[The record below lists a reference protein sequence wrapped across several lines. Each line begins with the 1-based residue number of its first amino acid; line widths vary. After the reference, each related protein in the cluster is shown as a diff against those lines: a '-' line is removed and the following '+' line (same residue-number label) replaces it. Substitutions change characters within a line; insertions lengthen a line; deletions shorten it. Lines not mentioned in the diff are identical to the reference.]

1 MALTREFKNT
11 VAARAQRDPR
21 FREALF
27 TEALNAYFAGDTAVG
42 KTILRDLVNATIGF
56 EELAATLKKPSKS
69 LHRMLAPRGNPSTE
83 NFFSIV
89 CALQKKA
96 HVKLHVTAKAS

>member
-11 VAARAQRDPR
+11 VAMRAHRDPR

-27 TEALNAYFAGDTAVG
+27 TEALNAYLAGDTAVG
-42 KTILRDLVNATIGF
+42 KAILRDLVNATVGF
-56 EELAATLKKPSKS
+56 EELALTLKKPSKS

-83 NFFSIV
+83 NFFGIV
-89 CALQKKA
+89 SALQKKA
-96 HVKLHVTAKAS
+96 RVKLRVTTKVS